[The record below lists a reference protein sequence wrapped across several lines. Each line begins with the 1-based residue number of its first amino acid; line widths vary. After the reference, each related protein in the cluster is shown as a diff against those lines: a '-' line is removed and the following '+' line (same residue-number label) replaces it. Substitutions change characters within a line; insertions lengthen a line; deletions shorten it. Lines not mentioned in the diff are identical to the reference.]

1 MKRSFS
7 PQRLDVR
14 AFAEEGGQ
22 LSGEGGLADF
32 PRLAAEA
39 QQVAQVHPVQW
50 SARGELRNPDHL
62 HPEVWLQLAASAVL
76 PMTCQ
81 RCLERVE
88 VALAV
93 DRPFRFVADEDA
105 AAAQD
110 EEAEEDVLAVSRTFD
125 LLGLVEDELLMEV
138 PAVPR
143 HEVCPVPVRLS
154 VADPDFDAGE
164 PRENPFAR
172 LKVLKNGKE

>member
-1 MKRSFS
+1 MKSSFS

-14 AFAEEGGQ
+14 AFAQEGGQ
-22 LSGEGGLADF
+22 LSGEGRLADF

-39 QQVAQVHPVQW
+39 QQITREHPVRW
-50 SARGELRNPDHL
+50 SADAELRKPDHL
-62 HPEVWLQLAASAVL
+62 HPEVWLRLTASAVL

-81 RCLERVE
+81 RCLDRVE
-88 VALAV
+88 TPLSV
-93 DRPFRFVADEDA
+93 DRSFRFVADEDT

-143 HEVCPVPVRLS
+143 HEVCPVSVRLS
-154 VADPDFDAGE
+154 AADPDFDEGQ

>member
-14 AFAEEGGQ
+14 PFAEEGGQ
-22 LSGEGGLADF
+22 LSGEGRLADF

-39 QQVAQVHPVQW
+39 LPAAGEGAVRW
-50 SARGELRNPDHL
+50 SAGGELRNPDHL
-62 HPEVWLQLAASAVL
+62 HPEVWIRLAASAVL

-81 RCLERVE
+81 RCLERVD
-88 VALAV
+88 VPLAV
-93 DRPFRFVADEDA
+93 DRPFRFVADEDT

-110 EEAEEDVLAVSRTFD
+110 EEAEEDVLAISRSFD

-138 PAVPR
+138 PPVPR

-154 VADPDFDAGE
+154 AADPGFDDGE
-164 PRENPFAR
+164 ARENPFAR
-172 LKVLKNGKE
+172 LKALKNGKE